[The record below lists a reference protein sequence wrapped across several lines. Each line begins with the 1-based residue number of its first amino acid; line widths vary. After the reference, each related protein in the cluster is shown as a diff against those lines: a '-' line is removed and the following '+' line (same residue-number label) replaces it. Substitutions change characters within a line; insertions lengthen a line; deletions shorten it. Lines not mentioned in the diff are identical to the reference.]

1 MKKLFLLT
9 AVVLLFTFV
18 SCKNDNNPVDPPNGS
33 INRSIVVINEGLF
46 SQNNS
51 SITNYNLE
59 DKSVEND
66 VYSVANSNAK
76 LGDTANDLVIVGDKG
91 YISVDQSYK
100 IEIVNIN
107 TFKSLGMIDLTNYGE
122 PRHLCLIDS
131 TAGYITTYN
140 DIVVRFDPK
149 TLQIIGTVDV
159 GSKPEGIVNL
169 GNNLFVANSGWGV
182 GNTVSVID
190 ISSFTVKKEITVKV
204 NPQTIV
210 EDGINVY
217 VISTGSYS
225 GDGYGMISEIS
236 PSSLTVTD
244 TLPIA
249 KNPGK
254 AAVASNNQLLVIN
267 GDGLVQ
273 VQTGELKI
281 IKETLIPG
289 SSVNTLFAV
298 IYSVTYDAKDD
309 LIYLGNP
316 KDFAQNG
323 DVAIFDFSGNE
334 KGRFDVGIN
343 PGTIVI
349 KN

>member
-1 MKKLFLLT
+1 MKKLFFLT
-9 AVVLLFTFV
+9 TVVFLFTFV
-18 SCKNDNNPVDPPNGS
+18 SCKDNDNPVEPPSGS
-33 INRSIVVINEGLF
+33 TNRSVVVINEGLF

-51 SITNYNLE
+51 SITNYNIK
-59 DKSVEND
+59 DKTVEND
-66 VYSVANSNAK
+66 VYSAANDNAK
-76 LGDTANDLVIVGDKG
+76 LGDTANDLVIVGNKG

-100 IEIVNIN
+100 IEVVDIN

-131 TAGYITTYN
+131 TAGYVTTYN
-140 DIVVRFDPK
+140 DIVLHFDPK
-149 TLQIIGTVDV
+149 TLKVIETVEV

-169 GNNLFVANSGWGV
+169 GNKLFVANSGWGT
-182 GNTVSVID
+182 GTTVSVID
-190 ISSFTVKKEITVKV
+190 VSSFKVTKEITVKI
-204 NPQTIV
+204 NPQTV
-210 EDGINVY
+210 LEDGANVY
-217 VISTGSYS
+217 VISTGSYN
-225 GDGYGMISEIS
+225 GDQNGMISEIN

-244 TLPIA
+244 TLLIP

-254 AAVASNNQLLVIN
+254 ATVASNNQILVIN

-273 VQTGELKI
+273 VQTGDLKI
-281 IKETLIPG
+281 IKETLISG
-289 SSVNTLFAV
+289 SAVNSLYAV
-298 IYSVTYDAKDD
+298 IYSVTYDKEDN

-334 KGRFDVGIN
+334 KGRFDTGIN
-343 PGTIVI
+343 PGTIAI

>member
-1 MKKLFLLT
+1 MKKFFLLT
-9 AVVLLFTFV
+9 TVALLFTFV
-18 SCKNDNNPVDPPNGS
+18 SCSDDDNPVEPPSGS
-33 INRSIVVINEGLF
+33 TQRSVVVINEGLF

-51 SITNYNLE
+51 SITNYNIK
-59 DKSVEND
+59 DKTVEND
-66 VYSVANSNAK
+66 VYSAANDNAK

-91 YISVDQSYK
+91 YISVDQSFK
-100 IEIVNIN
+100 IEVVNIN
-107 TFKSLGMIDLTNYGE
+107 TFESLSMLDLTNYGE
-122 PRHLCLIDS
+122 PRHLCFIDS
-131 TAGYITTYN
+131 TAGYVTTYN
-140 DIVVRFDPK
+140 DIVVHFDPK
-149 TLQIIGTVDV
+149 TLQVIGTVEV
-159 GSKPEGIVNL
+159 GSKPEGIVSL
-169 GNNLFVANSGWGV
+169 GNNLFVANSGWGA
-182 GNTVSVID
+182 GTTVSVID
-190 ISSFTVKKEITVKV
+190 MSTFKVTKEITVKI
-204 NPQTIV
+204 NPQTVV
-210 EDGINVY
+210 ENGINVY
-217 VISTGSYS
+217 VVSTGSYT

-244 TLPIA
+244 TLAIA

-254 AAVASNNQLLVIN
+254 ATVVDENQILVIN

-273 VQTGELKI
+273 VQTGNLEI

-289 SSVNTLFAV
+289 SVVNSLFGV
-298 IYSVTYDAKDD
+298 IYSVTYDKEDN

-334 KGRFDVGIN
+334 KGRFDTGIN

>member
-1 MKKLFLLT
+1 MKKTFLLS
-9 AVVLLFTFV
+9 AVLLLFTFI
-18 SCKNDNNPVDPPNGS
+18 SCKDNSNPVDPPSGNTQ
-33 INRSIVVINEGLF
+33 RSVVVINEGLF

-51 SITNYNLE
+51 SITNYNIK
-59 DKSVEND
+59 DKSAEND
-66 VYSVANSNAK
+66 VYSAANSNTK
-76 LGDTANDLVIVGDKG
+76 LGDTANDLIIVGDKG

-100 IEIVNIN
+100 IEVVNIN
-107 TFKSLGMIDLTNYGE
+107 TFKSIGMIDLTNYGE

-140 DIVVRFDPK
+140 DIVVHFDPK

-159 GSKPEGIVNL
+159 GSKPEGIVDL

-190 ISSFTVKKEITVKV
+190 ISTFKVTKEITVKV
-204 NPQTIV
+204 NPQTVV
-210 EDGINVY
+210 EDGFNVY
-217 VISTGSYS
+217 VISTGSYN

-236 PSSLTVTD
+236 PSSLSVTD
-244 TLPIA
+244 TLSIP

-267 GDGLVQ
+267 GNGLVQ
-273 VQTGELKI
+273 VQTGNLKI
-281 IKETLIPG
+281 IKETLIAG
-289 SSVNTLFAV
+289 SAVNSLFAV

-334 KGRFDVGIN
+334 KGRFDTGIN